1 MLSSSVL
8 SELLLSKYYIQLS
21 ETRAS
26 AALKSRTTTKSAVEV
41 LEVYY
46 SLTHF
51 DLRRGKC
58 CLHSAPLGSKLC
70 ISISHLHTLRCG
82 SRRICCFG
90 STLPQKL
97 FWRIQSK
104 AGWASPAPSFRLY
117 LEHGVL
123 SIPLWVQVIVRPH
136 CQIYGS
142 AALCSHPETYKRR
155 GNHRY
160 LTALQQCEAVTP
172 TTRSRLRLK
181 LRAFIIC
188 NYQANYIKTGF
199 GVSYPS
205 GSMSR
210 RVSCRLE
217 SSSPVFELQSLGWVL
232 RR

>member
-1 MLSSSVL
+1 MLPTFSSPGLETLHLYLTLAHTQTWQPSN
-8 SELLLSKYYIQLS
+8 LLLRFHFAPKAFLEDS
-21 ETRAS
+21 EQGRLGFPCAFISPVLRTRCPQ
-26 AALKSRTTTKSAVEV
+26 
-41 LEVYY
+41 Y
-46 SLTHF
+46 S
-51 DLRRGKC
+51 
-58 CLHSAPLGSKLC
+58 
-70 ISISHLHTLRCG
+70 
-82 SRRICCFG
+82 
-90 STLPQKL
+90 
-97 FWRIQSK
+97 
-104 AGWASPAPSFRLY
+104 
-117 LEHGVL
+117 
-123 SIPLWVQVIVRPH
+123 LWVQVIVRPH

-160 LTALQQCEAVTP
+160 LTALQQGEAVTP

-199 GVSYPS
+199 GVSCPS

>member
-21 ETRAS
+21 ETRTS

-41 LEVYY
+41 VEVYY

-70 ISISHLHTLRCG
+70 ISISHLHTLRRG
-82 SRRICCFG
+82 SRRLCCFG

-104 AGWASPAPSFRLY
+104 AGWAPLRFISPELKTRCAQYS
-117 LEHGVL
+117 
-123 SIPLWVQVIVRPH
+123 LWVQVIVHPH

-142 AALCSHPETYKRR
+142 AALCSHPETPW
-155 GNHRY
+155 
-160 LTALQQCEAVTP
+160 E
-172 TTRSRLRLK
+172 
-181 LRAFIIC
+181 
-188 NYQANYIKTGF
+188 
-199 GVSYPS
+199 PS
-205 GSMSR
+205 LPYS
-210 RVSCRLE
+210 VAT
-217 SSSPVFELQSLGWVL
+217 V
-232 RR
+232 